1 MHPIKITSGTN
12 FLGDSSL
19 LSVKPLLSVSIGEVL
34 SMQRQDVAYKRMGIL
49 FDLFFKVYACWLATL
64 GFPAAKNHLW

>member
-19 LSVKPLLSVSIGEVL
+19 QSAKPLLSVSIGEVD
-34 SMQRQDVAYKRMGIL
+34 SMQRHDVAYNIMGNS
-49 FDLFFKVYACWLATL
+49 FDLFVKV
-64 GFPAAKNHLW
+64 